1 MTRTFSLLSCFLTFQ
16 LFVFSQNKYPGFYTT
31 KSGETVNGFFPQFK
45 EWKFNPSS
53 VGFETNAGQSIQLTP
68 ETCNS
73 FTVTGFDTYE
83 SMEIRRMT
91 NLTRFYDIKNP
102 EKSDGDKFDTI
113 RVFLRKIYSVNAIN
127 LYEFID
133 NRRENYF
140 IKTTDGLT
148 ELIFKVD
155 YKEGGGRG
163 ESSMYIVEDKRYIDQ
178 LRALFAFEI
187 EKNKRLGRKLNS
199 LRYTEAG
206 LVSFFNEVYNSGDNI
221 SKQTPGI
228 SREILFTAG
237 ASYNTFKVTPYNSI
251 YEFTTPDYKPSVAPV
266 LGIGI
271 IEYGKRRLRNYFLTA
286 ELKYSSFKNA
296 GKDPSGKEWV
306 FQSQILGAQVGLGR
320 KLINNKRFTW
330 YSSFHGSLS
339 VFINNKPTG
348 FTINSGQTIEEVR
361 YFIANIGIQTGFFFN
376 DFGVWAQYNPRVV
389 THIMARFRPEL
400 TSINAGISWR
410 LPLKK

>member
-1 MTRTFSLLSCFLTFQ
+1 MTKTFSLLLCFLTFQ
-16 LFVFSQNKYPGFYTT
+16 LFVFSQNKYPGFYIA

-53 VGFETNAGQSIQLTP
+53 VGFETNTGQSVQLTP

-102 EKSDGDKFDTI
+102 EVSDGDKFDTI
-113 RVFLRKIYSVNAIN
+113 RVFLRKIYGANAIS
-127 LYEFID
+127 LYEFVD

-140 IKTTDGLT
+140 IKTSDGLS

-155 YKEGGGRG
+155 YKEGAGSG
-163 ESSMYIVEDKRYIDQ
+163 ESPMYIVEDKRYIDQ

-187 EKNKRLGRKLNS
+187 EKNKKLGRKLHS

-206 LVSFFNEVYNSGDNI
+206 LVSFFNIVFNEDNSGGE
-221 SKQTPGI
+221 KVRI

-237 ASYNTFKVTPYNSI
+237 ASYNTFKVSPYNSI
-251 YEFTTPDYKPSVAPV
+251 YEFTTPDYKPSVAPL

-271 IEYGKRRLRNYFLTA
+271 IEYGQRRLKKYFLTA
-286 ELKYSSFKNA
+286 EIRYTSFRNA
-296 GKDPSGKEWV
+296 GEDPSGKEWI
-306 FQSQILGAQVGLGR
+306 FQSKILGSQVGLGR
-320 KLINNKRFTW
+320 KLISNKNFTW
-330 YSSFHGSLS
+330 YCSFHGSLS
-339 VFINNKPTG
+339 AFIDNKPTG

-361 YFIANIGIQTGFFFN
+361 NFIANIGIQTGFFFSN
-376 DFGVWAQYNPRVV
+376 FGAWVQYNPRVV

-410 LPLKK
+410 MPLRK